1 VLPTSLY
8 FFSLLI
14 NILSSCSPILAL
26 SMQFKVRLPS
36 GRVVIGSLVQIDF
49 KYDLAVV
56 KIRACTW
63 FSGSSSQF

>member
-1 VLPTSLY
+1 
-8 FFSLLI
+8 
-14 NILSSCSPILAL
+14 
-26 SMQFKVRLPS
+26 MQFKVRLPS